1 MTEIVIW
8 LIAFAA
14 IIAVTMRRWAAVS
27 PGLDRML
34 PAVMKTHGDNA
45 VVWSLALAVLG
56 ATTLVRPVDVLLTVI
71 VIAIIGL
78 VVAKLAGMASGKL
91 DSR

>member
-14 IIAVTMRRWAAVS
+14 ILVFSMLRWDSVS
-27 PGLDRML
+27 PGLDRVL
-34 PAVMKTHGDNA
+34 PGPLKSRGDNA

-56 ATTLVRPVDVLLTVI
+56 ATTLVRPVDILLTVI
-71 VIAIIGL
+71 LITIVGL
-78 VVAKLAGMASGKL
+78 VIAKLASLASGKL
-91 DSR
+91 DSH